1 MDYNKIVAR
10 AVVLLSCFS
19 RKETFRQRRQR
30 GGVLTPLQMMM
41 HGPLSDG
48 SLITLP
54 KLVLTLS
61 GSR

>member
-1 MDYNKIVAR
+1 MDYNKRVAR
-10 AVVLLSCFS
+10 SVVRFFFS

>member
-1 MDYNKIVAR
+1 MDYNKRVAR
-10 AVVLLSCFS
+10 AVVRFLFLS
-19 RKETFRQRRQR
+19 KETFRQRRQR

-48 SLITLP
+48 SLITLL